1 MVAHGSTR
9 FEDALSTLKET
20 GSALLVVGTVPDE
33 TFVRVTS
40 QLLGEGSEKP
50 RRRLIVTTEE
60 KLQTLK
66 NRLPES
72 PYLTPAQSTRIVTL
86 SEPARSAAAAASPA
100 DSMDFPV
107 ESVSKDNLS
116 ELSRRVLVNIEE
128 FERVGG
134 SFQPAE
140 LRLSIDSLT
149 ALLRANGQEQVFRMV
164 HPLNNVVRE
173 KRGMAHY
180 HLPVERESA
189 TARTFAPLFDAIID
203 LRVHEG
209 DLQQQWHLQDP
220 DITSEWLPVES

>member
-1 MVAHGSTR
+1 MVAHASSR

-33 TFVRVTS
+33 TFLRVTS

-60 KLQTLK
+60 KLHSLK

-86 SEPARSAAAAASPA
+86 SEPERSAAVAST
-100 DSMDFPV
+100 DESMDFPV
-107 ESVSKDNLS
+107 ESVSKEDLS
-116 ELSRRVLVNIEE
+116 GLSRRVLVNIEE

-180 HLPVERESA
+180 HLPVDRESA

-203 LRVHEG
+203 LRVHDG
-209 DLQQQWHLQDP
+209 DLQQQWHLQEP
-220 DITSEWLPVES
+220 DLTSEWLPVES